1 MFYTSC
7 SYQGE
12 RTPDGKRFHEQGIY
26 TFANGDTYVGAFNDG
41 RMHGHGTLFFTA
53 ERGGGQYRGV
63 WENGRNVSGAFVFAD
78 GLVYGSGE
86 DTTTTDNNTAAAA
99 EAENTATV
107 TRLADTTSILNSGVK
122 GGMDGHPISSNSKRG
137 KGNVRESLAEEWLY
151 CREGDRRL
159 WAEHLREVMPV
170 LPMQAV
176 LGGVRV
182 PQSSLWAVEPVVAP
196 SVAAEAK
203 IPATFVQ
210 GQPRSLADVPAHF
223 WKDPQQRENVMSS
236 MRLPTPPFKGAQG
249 GAGREETMVD
259 NGDRPAINLSLRI
272 IAPLESEAMRRAIAA
287 AVAASARAATSL
299 EARKSPQPESTLS
312 PDSAG
317 CLVTPGDTD
326 VFDKKGA
333 NPELAL
339 QGTPVHL
346 PGELEGG
353 SALRDDECSTVERHA
368 SQNTP
373 LQDPKLA
380 PCQTNEPSLAPHP
393 LQGLSVPETP
403 RSLTEFPEEV
413 TCRGASEA
421 RVDESAP
428 SPVLQTVMYAYLSQ
442 EQPEP
447 DAKQHDEF
455 RQEEEEQDT
464 QEQEHYKQDAAQ
476 EHEGEQQEDLKNE
489 IGSTEEDKMYLSD
502 GNA

>member
-86 DTTTTDNNTAAAA
+86 DTTTHDNNTAAAA

-122 GGMDGHPISSNSKRG
+122 GGMDGHPISSNTNRG
-137 KGNVRESLAEEWLY
+137 KGSVRGSLAEEWLY

-176 LGGVRV
+176 L
-182 PQSSLWAVEPVVAP
+182 VVCVCRSRRSGRWSRWSHRAWP
-196 SVAAEAK
+196 RRRK

-210 GQPRSLADVPAHF
+210 GQPRSLADVPAQF
-223 WKDPQQRENVMSS
+223 WKDPQQRDNVMSS

-287 AVAASARAATSL
+287 AVAASARAAKSL
-299 EARKSPQPESTLS
+299 EARKSPQPEPTLS

-317 CLVTPGDTD
+317 CFVTPGDTD
-326 VFDKKGA
+326 LSDKKGA

-373 LQDPKLA
+373 LQDPTLA
-380 PCQTNEPSLAPHP
+380 PCQTNVPSLAPHP

-403 RSLTEFPEEV
+403 RSLSESPEEV

-421 RVDESAP
+421 GWTKVPRYQSYRP
-428 SPVLQTVMYAYLSQ
+428 SCMHP
-442 EQPEP
+442 
-447 DAKQHDEF
+447 
-455 RQEEEEQDT
+455 
-464 QEQEHYKQDAAQ
+464 
-476 EHEGEQQEDLKNE
+476 
-489 IGSTEEDKMYLSD
+489 
-502 GNA
+502 

>member
-1 MFYTSC
+1 
-7 SYQGE
+7 
-12 RTPDGKRFHEQGIY
+12 
-26 TFANGDTYVGAFNDG
+26 
-41 RMHGHGTLFFTA
+41 
-53 ERGGGQYRGV
+53 
-63 WENGRNVSGAFVFAD
+63 
-78 GLVYGSGE
+78 
-86 DTTTTDNNTAAAA
+86 
-99 EAENTATV
+99 
-107 TRLADTTSILNSGVK
+107 
-122 GGMDGHPISSNSKRG
+122 
-137 KGNVRESLAEEWLY
+137 
-151 CREGDRRL
+151 
-159 WAEHLREVMPV
+159 MPV

-210 GQPRSLADVPAHF
+210 GQPRSLADVPADF
-223 WKDPQQRENVMSS
+223 WKDPQQREKIMAL
-236 MRLPTPPFKGAQG
+236 MQLPTPPFKGAQG

-299 EARKSPQPESTLS
+299 EARTSPQPRSTLS
-312 PDSAG
+312 PGSDG
-317 CLVTPGDTD
+317 CFVTPGDTD
-326 VFDKKGA
+326 VSDKKSV

-339 QGTPVHL
+339 QGTLVHL

-353 SALRDDECSTVERHA
+353 SAPRDDERLTVECHA

-373 LQDPKLA
+373 LQASTVA
-380 PCQTNEPSLAPHP
+380 PCQTDEPSLAPHP
-393 LQGLSVPETP
+393 SQGLSVPEAP
-403 RSLTEFPEEV
+403 RSLTESPEEV
-413 TCRGASEA
+413 VCSGAFEA
-421 RVDESAP
+421 RVAERAP
-428 SPVLQTVMYAYLSQ
+428 SPVIQTVMYASLSH

-447 DAKQHDEF
+447 DVKHHDGF
-455 RQEEEEQDT
+455 RQEEEEQET

-476 EHEGEQQEDLKNE
+476 EHEGEEQEDLKNE
-489 IGSTEEDKMYLSD
+489 IGPTEGDEMHLSD